1 MIEVNIFKPI
11 DREDPFMSWWGFE
24 DSVFS
29 GDTVHEIFDK
39 NPDET
44 EFKFNINCD
53 GGSVHEGLRIYD
65 ILRTSGKTL
74 HMNIEGSCHS
84 MAVTL
89 LLAAPFENRTANPN
103 SRSMIH
109 EVRANIWATLT
120 ADEAEI
126 LSEQLQMEQDQ
137 ILDIYA
143 ERTGKDR
150 EALEALMKEERFHTA
165 QELLDWGFI
174 SRINTYSTNSLN
186 NNKNKLKMENLEKK
200 LDENNSLLKDFVN
213 KVSKWFSP
221 KNLMVTS
228 EDGTSIELVGDVLEV
243 GAETVTPAE
252 GTFTVIYEGKTWT
265 VVIEANKI
273 TELTEVVEEDPADNS
288 ELENLK
294 AENERLQKELDEIKA
309 SNAAIANKFAE
320 NEKYINELRQ
330 IKSQIIKEDGTVN
343 FEGLK
348 AVGQTE
354 TEKQR
359 IERVIQEG
367 RERVKESKKK

>member
-1 MIEVNIFKPI
+1 MIEVNIYKPI

-29 GDTVHEIFDK
+29 GDTVHQIFDS
-39 NPDET
+39 NPEET

-74 HMNIEGSCHS
+74 HMNIENSCHS

-109 EVRANIWATLT
+109 EVRTMAWDGLT
-120 ADEAEI
+120 ADEAAI
-126 LSEQLQMEQDQ
+126 LSQQLQMEQDQ

-150 EALEALMKEERFHTA
+150 AELEALMKEEKFHTA
-165 QELLDWGFI
+165 QELMDWGFI
-174 SRINTYSTNSLN
+174 SKINTYSTNSLN
-186 NNKNKLKMENLEKK
+186 NNKNKEKMENLERK
-200 LDENNSLLKDFVN
+200 LDEQNSLLKDFVN
-213 KVSKWFSP
+213 KVGKWFKP

-252 GTFTVIYEGKTWT
+252 GTFTVVYEGKTWT

-273 TELTEVVEEDPADNS
+273 TELTEVVEEEAPDTS
-288 ELENLK
+288 EIDNLK
-294 AENERLQKELDEIKA
+294 AENERLQKELDDLKA

-320 NEKYINELRQ
+320 NEVFVNKLRSIQ
-330 IKSQIIKEDGTVN
+330 SQVIKEDGTVN
-343 FEGLK
+343 FESIK
-348 AVGQTE
+348 AMEQSMPSKAESLANAV
-354 TEKQR
+354 R
-359 IERVIQEG
+359 EG
-367 RERVKESKKK
+367 RENKKK